1 MNSLHLLAIL
11 LIVVILCCGFYKVV
25 TVKKIVKVTEIDLDK
40 QKKRDVDLLNE
51 NQFNLDKMNPNKWNY
66 GNKDFAPYI
75 DGSYK
80 QVTNN
85 YVPGFKFNNY
95 SINDFYEWKKPAV
108 YDTKIN
114 AWRNQS
120 DSNAFLVQCK

>member
-25 TVKKIVKVTEIDLDK
+25 TVKKLVKVTEIDLDK
-40 QKKRDVDLLNE
+40 QKKKNVDLLNE

-95 SINDFYEWKKPAV
+95 SINDFYDWKKPAV
-108 YDTKIN
+108 
-114 AWRNQS
+114 
-120 DSNAFLVQCK
+120 